1 MKYARPWKLSFSV
14 VAAWLLI
21 ALFAP
26 DPAVAD
32 HPPSSSL
39 LVTTPAHPS
48 ETRGLAEEEP
58 HALRQMSMF
67 AIAPPEPRRFQKH
80 DLIQIIVREQSQARS
95 RHELD
100 LDKEFKVDGRIPR
113 WPAFSLPEL
122 LALQLE
128 GGRTS
133 NMPELRLDFGKEFSG
148 DGDYRRRDDLTAR
161 VTAEVIQVLPNGNMV
176 VEARTHIKLDD
187 EESII
192 KVTGVCRPEDV
203 TASNTILSNQ
213 IHNLKIEKVHKG
225 ELKRTNEKGIISK
238 VFDAI
243 FAF

>member
-1 MKYARPWKLSFSV
+1 MEQTILKRFYVGCLSV
-14 VAAWLLI
+14 LLAMMFAGEI
-21 ALFAP
+21 AG
-26 DPAVAD
+26 DT
-32 HPPSSSL
+32 PPSSSL
-39 LVTTPAHPS
+39 LISTPAHPA
-48 ETRGLAEEEP
+48 ETRGVEAEQS

-95 RHELD
+95 RQQLD
-100 LDKEFKVDGRIPR
+100 LDKEFNIDGKIAR

-122 LALQLE
+122 LALQLD
-128 GGRTS
+128 GGRT
-133 NMPELRLDFGKEFSG
+133 NNLPELSLDLEKEFSG

-176 VEARTHIKLDD
+176 IEARTHIKLDD

-192 KVTGVCRPEDV
+192 KVTGTCRPEDV
-203 TASNTILSNQ
+203 TATNTILSNQ
-213 IHNLKIEKVHKG
+213 IHNLRIEKVHKG
-225 ELKRTNEKGIISK
+225 ELKKTNEKGIISK